1 MQKQRN
7 RGILMEHKKT
17 FINGEWMD
25 GTSGRI
31 LQSVNP
37 STGEVIAEVREN
49 SISDVKA
56 AVTAAKTA
64 FYEERTWRD
73 MDVQTR
79 SDILLHIASLVEE
92 NLENIAETE
101 AMDNG
106 KPLREAEAD
115 VDDAVHC
122 FRYYAG
128 LIRTPKEGVYEVN
141 GNFGRMHSME
151 VREPIGVCALIT
163 PWNFP
168 FLMGVWK
175 LAPALAAGNCI
186 IFKPSSETVLSTILM
201 FEIFEKAGLPKGTVN
216 LVIGPGGSIGNFLAE
231 SADVDMVT
239 FTGST
244 AVGQSIMRAAAG
256 NVKKLGLEL
265 GGKSPNIIFAD
276 TDLDAAVE
284 WAMLGI
290 FFNQGEVCCAGSRII
305 IERSVK
311 DEFVR
316 RFAERAERM
325 TLGNALDNP
334 ACK

>member
-1 MQKQRN
+1 
-7 RGILMEHKKT
+7 MEHKKT

-49 SISDVKA
+49 SIFDVKA

-79 SDILLHIASLVEE
+79 SDILLRIASLVEE

-141 GNFGRMHSME
+141 SNFGRMHSME

-265 GGKSPNIIFAD
+265 GGKSPNIILRIRIWMRLWNGLCWESFSIREKC
-276 TDLDAAVE
+276 AAPVPG
-284 WAMLGI
+284 LL
-290 FFNQGEVCCAGSRII
+290 S
-305 IERSVK
+305 SV
-311 DEFVR
+311 
-316 RFAERAERM
+316 
-325 TLGNALDNP
+325 P
-334 ACK
+334 